1 MTVYVY
7 SLKSSKTNDDII
19 TKIEEELKNI
29 YPNLVNISYDNF
41 FKMDLSSVNRVIFSG
56 GDGTFN
62 HMVNYLVNYPDIT
75 LGYIPT
81 GTANDMAKVLKI
93 KNYKDALIKIKNGNI
108 KEYKLLEVKDN
119 NETKYFNYALC
130 FGNMASVSND
140 AKSSVKKKL
149 KKFDYLLRGCKLLF
163 CKREKIKV
171 EINGKTYI
179 RNLRALIIFRS
190 KTLGGYRVT
199 YRSSNIIRVC
209 FINNIFD
216 LGMMFILGLPIVK
229 KCNMLHVEGDTI
241 SSIDGEK
248 GTFKKCDIKISDKI
262 IKIIA

>member
-7 SLKSSKTNDDII
+7 SLKSSKTNDDVI

-29 YPNLVNISYDNF
+29 YPDLINISYDEF
-41 FKMDLSSVNRVIFSG
+41 FKMDLSNVNRVIFSG

-62 HMVNYLVNYPDIT
+62 HMINYLVNYPDII

-81 GTANDMAKVLKI
+81 GTANDMARVLKI
-93 KNYKDALIKIKNGNI
+93 KNYKDALNKIKNGNI
-108 KEYKLLEVKDN
+108 KEYKLLEVNEN

-130 FGNMASVSND
+130 FGNMSSVSND
-140 AKSSVKKKL
+140 AKSSAKKKL

-163 CKREKIKV
+163 CKREKVKV
-171 EINGKTYI
+171 EINGKTY
-179 RNLRALIIFRS
+179 LKKVRALIIFRS
-190 KTLGGYRVT
+190 KTLGGYRIT
-199 YRSSNIIRVC
+199 YRNSDLIRVS

-229 KCNMLHVEGDTI
+229 KCERLHVEGDTI

-248 GTFKKCDIKISDKI
+248 GTFKNCDIRISDKT